1 MADVGREGMY
11 VNIAPYG
18 VTRLKEECD
27 KLKRDVN
34 VLALPTWGI
43 HSSATGG
50 SAMMAYPVNYCPV
63 EKTELGV
70 RVAHLPV
77 LEALGV
83 CQELPNL
90 GRYPERVSCLPR
102 DDWRDSQS
110 LHERDY

>member
-43 HSSATGG
+43 NSTATGG

-63 EKTELGV
+63 EKPELG
-70 RVAHLPV
+70 VAHLPV
-77 LEALGV
+77 LEALGAD
-83 CQELPNL
+83 EDARN
-90 GRYPERVSCLPR
+90 
-102 DDWRDSQS
+102 
-110 LHERDY
+110 